1 MITNNPVANGL
12 TYTMLMGA
20 LRKVR
25 RVQLYKNNACVL
37 LLHILS
43 IVNSDWLQH
52 AGSIQG
58 VYEYDFI
65 SKYAKVARVH
75 YFCTIALRTSRA
87 VLMRA

>member
-12 TYTMLMGA
+12 TYAMLMGA

-25 RVQLYKNNACVL
+25 RVQLYKNNAYVL
-37 LLHILS
+37 LLHILN

-58 VYEYDFI
+58 VHEYDFI
-65 SKYAKVARVH
+65 HSACYGICIAHH
-75 YFCTIALRTSRA
+75 Y
-87 VLMRA
+87 